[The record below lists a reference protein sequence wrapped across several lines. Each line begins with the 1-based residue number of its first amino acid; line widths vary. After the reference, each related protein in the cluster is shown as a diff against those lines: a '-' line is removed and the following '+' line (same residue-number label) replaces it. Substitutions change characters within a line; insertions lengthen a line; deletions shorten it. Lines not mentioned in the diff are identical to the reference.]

1 MMGAFASFAAAFVA
15 GLVSFLSPCV
25 LPLVPGYLSFLTGL
39 SVRAEAEGTA
49 GRTTV
54 TAALLFVLGF
64 TIVFVA
70 LGSTASLAGALLAPY
85 RDFLAR
91 AAGVLLAA
99 FGVLMLGVVRV
110 PWLYGEA
117 RFDPSK
123 ARGLGG
129 WAAPV
134 VGAAFA
140 FGWTPCVGPV
150 LGSIL
155 GLAGSTADVARG
167 AALLLVYSLGLGVP
181 FVLAAVFLRSAGPVL
196 RRLQAQALTVQRIA
210 GSFLLVFGLAM
221 AFGLLPQITG
231 MLGRILPT
239 GGL

>member
-1 MMGAFASFAAAFVA
+1 MSLVAGFTTAFVA
-15 GLVSFLSPCV
+15 GLVSFVSPCV

-39 SVRAEAEGTA
+39 SVRGEGSGA
-49 GRTTV
+49 ARRTTV
-54 TAALLFVLGF
+54 TTALLFVLGF
-64 TIVFVA
+64 TLVFVA

-85 RDFLAR
+85 RDLLGR

-99 FGVLMLGVVRV
+99 FGVLMLGVVRI

-117 RFDPSK
+117 RFDPAK
-123 ARGLGG
+123 ARGLGR

-155 GLAGSTADVARG
+155 GLAGSSADVAHG
-167 AALLLVYSLGLGVP
+167 AALLLFYSLGLGVP
-181 FVLAAVFLRSAGPVL
+181 FILVAVFLGSAAPVL
-196 RRLQAQALTVQRIA
+196 KRLQRHALTVQRVA
-210 GSFLLVFGLAM
+210 GAFLLVFGLAM
-221 AFGLLPQITG
+221 ALGLLPMITG
-231 MLGRILPT
+231 LLMRVIPSWGS
-239 GGL
+239 